1 MSRLVPRFYRYLISE
16 MALPFLLALGIISF
30 LLLTKQ
36 LLNLVDLVLQNGVS
50 PFVVLRLVAYIVP
63 ATFAVTVPMSLL
75 VAVLLALGRL
85 AADLELTALRAGG
98 VGLGRLYPPL
108 VALGLAASL
117 GMLAFNETAL
127 PRFNEAYKLLFYQVL
142 SQRSDVALRSG
153 VWVKDF
159 ENMLVYVD
167 SKDPATRELEGVTIV
182 RPGAPGQAT
191 QWIRARQGRL
201 SGDPSG
207 YRLNL
212 DLYDGSMQTVSGP
225 KAENLTT
232 IFFDYSRFDLDLGGA
247 MGHLRDGD
255 RQPSEMTIREIR
267 RQARAMPPEDP
278 RRAHWLTEM
287 HKKIAIPFAC
297 LFFLMCGLPLGT
309 LTRRGGRT
317 LGFVFA
323 IALIFVYYVL
333 LSLGQT
339 YGDGGRLPA
348 WLAMWLPNLAMGLIA
363 LWAGIGAFTQRGLFA
378 FGRGG

>member
-1 MSRLVPRFYRYLISE
+1 MPRIHRYLLQE
-16 MALPFLLALGIISF
+16 MVLPFFMALGVISF

-36 LLNLVDLVLQNGVS
+36 LLNLVDLVLKNGVS
-50 PFVVLRLVAYIVP
+50 PLIVLRLVAYIVP
-63 ATFAVTVPMSLL
+63 ATFAITVPMSLL

-85 AADLELTALRAGG
+85 ATDLELTALRAGG
-98 VGLGRLYPPL
+98 VGLGRLYTPL

-117 GMLAFNETAL
+117 GMLGFNETLL

-142 SQRSDVALRSG
+142 SRRSDVALQAG

-159 ENMLVYVD
+159 EGMLVYVD
-167 SKDPATRELEGVTIV
+167 SKDPVTHQLSGVTII
-182 RPGAPGQAT
+182 RPGDPGRPT
-191 QWIRARQGRL
+191 QWIHARSGRL

-212 DLYDGSMQTVSGP
+212 DLYQGSLQTVDGP
-225 KAENLTT
+225 QDSNLTT
-232 IFFDYSRFDLDLGGA
+232 LDFNYSRFDLDLGGA
-247 MGHLRDGD
+247 LGQIRDNN

-267 RQARAMPPEDP
+267 RDTASMAPGDP

-297 LFFLMCGLPLGT
+297 LFFLLCGLPLGT
-309 LTRRGGRT
+309 LTRRGGRM

-323 IALIFVYYVL
+323 LGLIFAYYVL

-339 YGDGGRLPA
+339 YGDAARVPA
-348 WLAMWLPNLAMGLIA
+348 WLAMWAPNLAMA
-363 LWAGIGAFTQRGLFA
+363 AVAAVAAWAAFDGRGPFS